1 MRLTLERKWIDRLVA
16 LPESGMGYQRVLVRL
31 KDGRTLENMLV
42 LNGQVLEV
50 PDAVRRFDSTDI
62 LAIEP
67 AAPLGGGTAAR

>member
-1 MRLTLERKWIDRLVA
+1 MRLTLEKKWTERLVN

-31 KDGRTLENMLV
+31 KDGRMLENVVV

-50 PDAVRRFDSTDI
+50 PDAVREFTSRDI

-67 AAPLGGGTAAR
+67 AARLGGGTAAR